1 MANDKLIK
9 LSLDFM
15 QIFQSAHSNEANIVG
30 NSKLELVLMFIDDS
44 VQEVSLFMSDSRIC
58 L

>member
-15 QIFQSAHSNEANIVG
+15 QIFQSGHSNEANIVG
-30 NSKLELVLMFIDDS
+30 NSRVVLMFIDDS
-44 VQEVSLFMSDSRIC
+44 VQKVSLFMKDSRIC